1 MRPYNFLK
9 NLPVDLSQE
18 EIQEILSAP
27 GIRIERI
34 VSRGQVS
41 PPGFWYDQR
50 ESEWVMV
57 LQGVARIRFETDN
70 VIVDLAKG
78 DSLHIPAH
86 VMHRVDWT
94 DPEQDTVWLA
104 IFYGLESYQLPEDR

>member
-1 MRPYNFLK
+1 MHPYNLLK

-18 EIQEILSAP
+18 DIREILHAP

-41 PPGFWYDQR
+41 RPGFWYDQH

-57 LQGVARIRFETDN
+57 LQGAARIRFETDN
-70 VIVDLAKG
+70 VLVDLAKG

-86 VMHRVDWT
+86 ARHRVDWT

-104 IFYGLESYQLPEDR
+104 IFYDLESHQLAEDR